1 MRGMVTVEGIRRAQE
16 KYGKKPLTGE
26 QVRWGLENLAIDDRK
41 IKAMGFEG
49 FMLPLSTSCADH
61 MGISRA
67 MIHQW
72 DGKKWTTEK
81 KIYEADMSIIKP
93 MIDQAAKKYAGEKKL
108 EYRDC
113 AKDAS

>member
-1 MRGMVTVEGIRRAQE
+1 
-16 KYGKKPLTGE
+16 
-26 QVRWGLENLAIDDRK
+26 
-41 IKAMGFEG
+41 
-49 FMLPLSTSCADH
+49 
-61 MGISRA
+61 MGISKA